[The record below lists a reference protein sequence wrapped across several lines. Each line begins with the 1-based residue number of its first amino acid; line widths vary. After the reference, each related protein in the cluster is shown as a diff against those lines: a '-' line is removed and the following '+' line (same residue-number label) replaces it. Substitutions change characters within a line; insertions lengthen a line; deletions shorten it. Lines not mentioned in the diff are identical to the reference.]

1 MFFLDMLL
9 LKLVH
14 NNGTS
19 STVSSV
25 CAYGIRFSCFTLQ
38 LVGVKFSVNTFQL
51 ATPELTTFR
60 RHCLRVTPEIIMGK
74 QNSKLRPEMMQD
86 LLESTDFTE
95 HEIQEWYK
103 GFLRDCPSGNLSM
116 EEFKKI
122 YGNFFPYGDASKFA
136 EHVFRTFDANGDGT
150 IDFREFIIA
159 LSVTSRGKLEQK
171 LKWAFSMYDL
181 DGNGYISKS
190 EMLEIVQAI
199 YKMVSSVMKM
209 PEDESTPEKR
219 TEKIF
224 RQMDTNRDG
233 KLSLEEFIK
242 GAKSDPSIV
251 RLLQCDPSSA
261 GQF

>member
-1 MFFLDMLL
+1 
-9 LKLVH
+9 
-14 NNGTS
+14 
-19 STVSSV
+19 
-25 CAYGIRFSCFTLQ
+25 
-38 LVGVKFSVNTFQL
+38 
-51 ATPELTTFR
+51 
-60 RHCLRVTPEIIMGK
+60 MGK
-74 QNSKLRPEMMQD
+74 QNSKLRPEVMQD

-224 RQMDTNRDG
+224 RQMDTNRDV
-233 KLSLEEFIK
+233 LLWVIHNALHPPRWRRLTDDEECQ
-242 GAKSDPSIV
+242 AHDSEDNRPSV
-251 RLLQCDPSSA
+251 YTEDVKDVHNS
-261 GQF
+261 

>member
-1 MFFLDMLL
+1 
-9 LKLVH
+9 
-14 NNGTS
+14 
-19 STVSSV
+19 
-25 CAYGIRFSCFTLQ
+25 
-38 LVGVKFSVNTFQL
+38 
-51 ATPELTTFR
+51 
-60 RHCLRVTPEIIMGK
+60 MGK
-74 QNSKLRPEMMQD
+74 QNSKLRPEVMQD

-181 DGNGYISKS
+181 DGNGYISKA
-190 EMLEIVQAI
+190 EMLEIVQ
-199 YKMVSSVMKM
+199 VS
-209 PEDESTPEKR
+209 
-219 TEKIF
+219 
-224 RQMDTNRDG
+224 
-233 KLSLEEFIK
+233 
-242 GAKSDPSIV
+242 A
-251 RLLQCDPSSA
+251 SA
-261 GQF
+261 GFKKEKPGIRTFSLIVFLGVLYISLWWTPTVTVTLTRAVIVKHCAATVPVTQSL